1 LRAALGASRSRLFTQ
16 FLTES
21 LILAVIGGALGVL
34 VAGTIIDGIEAV
46 MPPVGTMLPSEA
58 NIRISIPVLLFTTAL
73 STLAGLLF
81 GAAPAWQATRF
92 DLNEVLKRG
101 GRTGAGSARRNALR
115 ALVIAEFAL
124 ALTLLSSGAL
134 ALRGFWNLTRIDVG
148 INTDRVLTFRLPV
161 PDKRLEGPDK
171 IRAYY
176 QQMVDRIKAVPGVT
190 KVAVTTGIPARGPN
204 FGVRI
209 SIVGQPPVANSTE
222 RPGSGFQMITPEYVD
237 ALGIRIIKGRNFNE
251 YDAAT
256 STRVAIV
263 NESFANRFFPGAGA
277 IGQRVLADELIPGKP
292 RGRPI
297 EWQIVGV
304 FHDAPGANTRED
316 YSEIYVPFSQSPWP
330 QASMVVK
337 TEGDPKSVIKSIDA
351 AVSSVDP
358 DLPLAGVRTID
369 ELIDEALA
377 IDRFTVV
384 LFSCFGV
391 LGLLLAA
398 VGIYGVTAF
407 GVGQRTHEMGIR
419 LALGAQ
425 RWRVIKLVLKE
436 GTILAITGSA
446 IGLIGAYLV
455 GRAMESTLY
464 GVGAF
469 DARAF
474 GTAALLLLIV
484 AMSACLFPARRA
496 SRVEPLEAL
505 RYE

>member
-1 LRAALGASRSRLFTQ
+1 
-16 FLTES
+16 
-21 LILAVIGGALGVL
+21 
-34 VAGTIIDGIEAV
+34 
-46 MPPVGTMLPSEA
+46 
-58 NIRISIPVLLFTTAL
+58 
-73 STLAGLLF
+73 
-81 GAAPAWQATRF
+81 
-92 DLNEVLKRG
+92 
-101 GRTGAGSARRNALR
+101 
-115 ALVIAEFAL
+115 
-124 ALTLLSSGAL
+124 
-134 ALRGFWNLTRIDVG
+134 
-148 INTDRVLTFRLPV
+148 
-161 PDKRLEGPDK
+161 
-171 IRAYY
+171 
-176 QQMVDRIKAVPGVT
+176 
-190 KVAVTTGIPARGPN
+190 
-204 FGVRI
+204 
-209 SIVGQPPVANSTE
+209 
-222 RPGSGFQMITPEYVD
+222 
-237 ALGIRIIKGRNFNE
+237 
-251 YDAAT
+251 
-256 STRVAIV
+256 
-263 NESFANRFFPGAGA
+263 
-277 IGQRVLADELIPGKP
+277 LIPGKP

-384 LFSCFGV
+384 LFSCFGA

-398 VGIYGVTAF
+398 VGIYGVMAF

-446 IGLIGAYLV
+446 IGLISAYLV

-474 GTAALLLLIV
+474 GAAALLLLIV

>member
-1 LRAALGASRSRLFTQ
+1 
-16 FLTES
+16 
-21 LILAVIGGALGVL
+21 
-34 VAGTIIDGIEAV
+34 
-46 MPPVGTMLPSEA
+46 
-58 NIRISIPVLLFTTAL
+58 
-73 STLAGLLF
+73 
-81 GAAPAWQATRF
+81 
-92 DLNEVLKRG
+92 
-101 GRTGAGSARRNALR
+101 
-115 ALVIAEFAL
+115 
-124 ALTLLSSGAL
+124 
-134 ALRGFWNLTRIDVG
+134 
-148 INTDRVLTFRLPV
+148 
-161 PDKRLEGPDK
+161 
-171 IRAYY
+171 
-176 QQMVDRIKAVPGVT
+176 MVDHIKAVPGVT
-190 KVAVTTGIPARGPN
+190 KVAATTGIPARGPN

-209 SIVGQPPVANSTE
+209 SIVGQPPVANSAE

-263 NESFANRFFPGAGA
+263 NESFANRFFPGADA

-304 FHDAPGANTRED
+304 FHDAPGANAREN

-358 DLPLAGVRTID
+358 DLPLAGVRTVD

-384 LFSCFGV
+384 LFSCFGA

-398 VGIYGVTAF
+398 VGIYGVMAF

-474 GTAALLLLIV
+474 GAAALLLLIV